1 MHLDATWP
9 PGHNR
14 DLPSPRIRPLP
25 EHSSSSSPVASSDER
40 SHGRIEE
47 TITRLEN
54 VAGARIIGGPG
65 NRLDALDV
73 TAAPGW
79 PVETVRR
86 DVQALLQ
93 QRFDLEVPARF
104 VLVRASEATVGQDD
118 EQPREPAPAAAP
130 APEQDATAATGAARP
145 SQRQEP
151 ISGTAPAVAG
161 AAAAEDPPDCSRL
174 VLDTVHLA
182 LRAQGTSVGVDLLD
196 GEKRLRGTAGPVG
209 PDGLLAGVVDA
220 TAHALRARM
229 PHDLSTVAA
238 EVVAAGGDEIAIV
251 TLHASDG
258 RSRQR
263 VTGSAIVRGSV
274 EDAMARATLDA
285 TNRLLGGTLK
295 RRGLPSYERS
305 AG

>member
-1 MHLDATWP
+1 M
-9 PGHNR
+9 R
-14 DLPSPRIRPLP
+14 SLP
-25 EHSSSSSPVASSDER
+25 EHSSPSSTAASRDEQ

-54 VAGARIIGGPG
+54 VAVARIIAGPG

-93 QRFDLEVPARF
+93 QRFDLDVPARF
-104 VLVRASEATVGQDD
+104 VLVRASDEAGESAEDQFHDPAPAVRPVPDP
-118 EQPREPAPAAAP
+118 EPAANAEPAPTAAP
-130 APEQDATAATGAARP
+130 ASGGDTTASTAAAGP

-151 ISGTAPAVAG
+151 ASGTAPAA
-161 AAAAEDPPDCSRL
+161 AAPAAAEDPPDCSRL
-174 VLDTVHLA
+174 VLDTIHLA

-229 PHDLSTVAA
+229 THDLSTVAA
-238 EVVAAGGDEIAIV
+238 EVVAAGGDEIAIA
-251 TLHASDG
+251 TLLASDG

-285 TNRLLGGTLK
+285 TNRLLGGTFK
-295 RRGLPSYERS
+295 RRGLPSFERS